1 MHQDPDVD
9 IGGSYAP
16 VGGKILVKMEN
27 EVKQKRLYTRAP
39 KDVAKI
45 DVGSMNTE
53 EIDKRMRELYER
65 TDDGW
70 SCLVCDHTNKGK
82 SSNIRNHVEIHM
94 DGLVYTCD
102 LCRKELRSRTT
113 LKNHKMS
120 SHKSN
125 I

>member
-102 LCRKELRSRTT
+102 LCREELRSRHT
-113 LKNHKMS
+113 LKYHKIS
-120 SHKSN
+120 SHKGN

>member
-9 IGGSYAP
+9 IGESYAP
-16 VGGKILVKMEN
+16 VGGEILVKMEN
-27 EVKQKRLYTRAP
+27 EVKQKRLYTREP

-94 DGLVYTCD
+94 DGFSVH
-102 LCRKELRSRTT
+102 LRFMQKGVTV
-113 LKNHKMS
+113 KNHLKES
-120 SHKSN
+120 QNVISQK
-125 I
+125 